1 MKSVRF
7 TPLIVTP
14 RQLSQRA
21 ELYHQFAQLANAG
34 ISLLVALETLR
45 RSPPARAFREPLSRI
60 YSRIEQGSTFS
71 EAVRTTGHWIP
82 SFDLALIEAGERSG
96 RLPSCFT
103 LLANYYTER
112 SRLVRDII
120 RDLMYPGFLLHAA
133 VFIMPFPQLFLTG
146 NIIGYLWQTLG
157 VLVPIYFAIFLVIFA
172 CQGRHGERW
181 RSALEHFTRF
191 IPVLGTARRDLA
203 LARLT
208 AALEALISA
217 GVNII
222 EAWEMSAGACSSP
235 RIRRAV
241 LAWRSQLEMGE
252 TPSEAVEKSGVFP
265 DLFSTMYHTGEI
277 SGQLDDTL
285 RRLHG
290 LYQDSSS
297 RKLHAVSE
305 WAPRLIYFLI
315 VISIAIQIVSFWVG
329 HYNQLGEAMR

>member
-1 MKSVRF
+1 MS
-7 TPLIVTP
+7 LIVTP
-14 RQLSQRA
+14 RQLSLRA

-34 ISLLVALETLR
+34 ISLLQALETLR
-45 RSPPARAFREPLSRI
+45 RSPPARAFREPLGRI
-60 YSRIEQGSTFS
+60 HSRIEQGSTFS

-82 SFDLALIEAGERSG
+82 SFDLALIEAGEKSG

-103 LLANYYTER
+103 LLANYYAER
-112 SRLVRDII
+112 SRLVRDVI
-120 RDLMYPGFLLHAA
+120 RDLMYPVFLLHAA

-146 NIIGYLWQTLG
+146 NLVGYLSQTLG
-157 VLVPIYFAIFLVIFA
+157 ILLPIYLAVFLVIFA

-181 RSALEHFTRF
+181 RATLEHLTRF
-191 IPVLGTARRDLA
+191 IPLLGTARRDLA

-222 EAWEMSAGACSSP
+222 EAWEMAAGACGSP

-241 LAWRSQLEMGE
+241 LAWRTELDMGE
-252 TPSEAVEKSGVFP
+252 TPSRVIEKSGVFP

-290 LYQDSSS
+290 LYQDSAS

-305 WAPRLIYFLI
+305 WGPRLIYILV

-329 HYNQLGEAMR
+329 HYNQIGEVLP